1 MGKENEGGCKRV
13 CVRGGG
19 GGGRRRFLCRCFC
32 TFLSFLSSVKSAVVV
47 PHYNRLKFSNACS
60 YFFLVLVRLFSSH
73 DIGINRCTLLWFQFQ
88 PIGAIS
94 CTVSYCHLSKKIR
107 PDVSCE
113 SFS

>member
-1 MGKENEGGCKRV
+1 MRKENEGGCMRV
-13 CVRGGG
+13 CEGGG
-19 GGGRRRFLCRCFC
+19 EKIFMSMFLYF
-32 TFLSFLSSVKSAVVV
+32 FLSFLSSVKSAVVV
-47 PHYNRLKFSNACS
+47 THYNRLKFSNACF